1 MLQLWRHRL
10 SVSSCLHCYK
20 SFTRR
25 LSVTEW
31 RCAVKASY
39 LHYPGDEPLSP
50 LTTGQLVEKAAEQ
63 WGDREALVSVHEGVR
78 FNFEQA
84 KQQGDRLA
92 AGLIGMGLKPGDRV
106 AIWGPNTSQWYLTFV
121 AAARAGFII
130 VNINPAYQTSELHYC
145 LAKVGVKAL
154 IAPETFKTQK
164 YHEMVMKIAPEL
176 QTCAPGQLRSENVP
190 DLTSLIVI
198 SDNKLPGAYRFRD
211 VMDSATPEQ
220 LTYIQQL
227 QSEIN
232 ADDGTNL
239 QFTSGTTGQPKA
251 TLLSHHNT
259 VNNVLLFGK
268 RLQLFLKE
276 HRICLQVPLF
286 HVFGNVLG
294 LLSAFSYGATI
305 VLPSASFNAK
315 ESLKAIQQERCTIV
329 YGTPTMFVDMLTK
342 AGESNYDTSSLE
354 MAVAAGAPI
363 FEELVKQLRKKLKLK
378 KFYIGYG
385 MTETS
390 PLSFASLST
399 DPIDKVGTTVGY
411 IMEHVEAKVVDDKG
425 KSVPFGTP
433 GELWIRGY
441 LTMLGY
447 WNDDKKTEETIGR
460 DKWLKTGDQFILQE
474 NGYGKIVGRI
484 KDMIIRGGENIFP
497 KEIEEFL
504 EKHPDILEA
513 QVIGVP
519 DYRMGEE
526 VCACLRLVE
535 GSKLTTEQVKEYCK
549 GKISHFKIPRYI
561 HFLTNFPKT
570 VSGKIQKFQLQK
582 IIIEKEKLSAENR
595 PK

>member
-268 RLQLFLKE
+268 RLQLFLK
-276 HRICLQVPLF
+276 
-286 HVFGNVLG
+286 
-294 LLSAFSYGATI
+294 
-305 VLPSASFNAK
+305 
-315 ESLKAIQQERCTIV
+315 
-329 YGTPTMFVDMLTK
+329 
-342 AGESNYDTSSLE
+342 
-354 MAVAAGAPI
+354 
-363 FEELVKQLRKKLKLK
+363 
-378 KFYIGYG
+378 IGYG